1 MVRPDGTDT
10 MTIDA
15 RRPDADDPTEFDS
28 PPVGEATTATGL
40 DGFAGDDGA
49 DAAGVPEVADPT
61 RRTAPRTESGSAGT
75 SDDLL
80 AAALGV
86 ATSATNVDVP
96 TPVERRTFVRFRD
109 STGQAVEDGVIAE
122 IRLSILV
129 NGRELVQLM
138 CSPHQL
144 NALVVGFLS
153 LEGVIETYEEIDAI
167 RVCVADRVAE
177 VQLAREPRP
186 LPSRRIVT
194 SGCTGGV
201 SFGAYLDELDALR
214 LPPDAVRL
222 EPARAYGLLRELYD
236 RAQLYRQ
243 SGGVHTSLLAD
254 PSGEVLAVAE
264 DIGRHNTID
273 KLRGQAL
280 MRGIE
285 AGGRVIVAS
294 GRISSEMLL
303 KAAIMGVPIVA
314 SRTSPT
320 QLAVTLGER
329 LGITVIGYLRS
340 ASMNVYT
347 HPGRVVGAPTG

>member
-1 MVRPDGTDT
+1 

-15 RRPDADDPTEFDS
+15 RPPDARDVPDDQGAPVGTGMTATDLGEFDGVAVV
-28 PPVGEATTATGL
+28 PPDRASAVP
-40 DGFAGDDGA
+40 
-49 DAAGVPEVADPT
+49 AALESVVPE
-61 RRTAPRTESGSAGT
+61 
-75 SDDLL
+75 
-80 AAALGV
+80 
-86 ATSATNVDVP
+86 
-96 TPVERRTFVRFRD
+96 PVERRRYVRFRGGE
-109 STGQAVEDGVIAE
+109 GQAVEDGVIAE
-122 IRLSILV
+122 IRLSIVV
-129 NGRELVQLM
+129 NDRELVQLM

-153 LEGVIETYEEIDAI
+153 LEGLIDGYDDLDAI

-177 VQLAREPRP
+177 VRLAREPRE

-201 SFGAYLDELDALR
+201 SFGAYLDELDRLR
-214 LPPDAVRL
+214 LPPDDVLL
-222 EPARAYGLLRELYD
+222 EPACAYGLLRQLYD
-236 RAQLYRQ
+236 RAHLYRQ

-254 PSGEVLAVAE
+254 PSGRVLAVAE

-273 KLRGQAL
+273 KLRGLAL
-280 MRGIE
+280 ILGFETRGM
-285 AGGRVIVAS
+285 VLVAS

-303 KAAIMGVPIVA
+303 KTAMMGVPIIA

-347 HPGRVVGAPTG
+347 HPGRVGGAPTT